1 MERLFSKDTEKLF
14 ACNSLKLEEH
24 ASFSSARTTNRFPS
38 SRCVNNPDCRPIGS
52 ILADGLP
59 VPHFAL

>member
-24 ASFSSARTTNRFPS
+24 ASFSSARIRTVFRRRDVRQQSRLFAHVNRRLRPS
-38 SRCVNNPDCRPIGS
+38 PNSNRIS
-52 ILADGLP
+52 
-59 VPHFAL
+59 